1 MIPLN
6 DFSRQWRDV
15 SEEALAAFAAT
26 GESGWYILGR
36 EVREFED
43 ELAAFWHT
51 GYAVGVASGL
61 DALEIGLRC
70 LGCKPGDKVLTTP
83 VSAFATTL
91 AVLRIGAVPVF
102 VDTDECGLI
111 DLSGVRHV
119 LSRDESIRFFL
130 PVHLFGH
137 ALNACGIRSLRE
149 DFGVE
154 IIEDCA
160 QSIGATSDG
169 LPTGA
174 IGRVAATSF
183 YPTKNL
189 GALGDAGAVL
199 TSDESCANSARVLRD
214 YGQTAKYRHDVVG
227 LNSRIDELQAAF
239 LRRVSLPRLREW
251 TARRREIASAYL
263 AGIHHDAVKIP
274 LPPNRSSSC
283 WHLFPVLVAPGHKSH
298 FVSHLKNCG
307 ISTGEHYPI
316 AVPDQRA
323 LSELPF
329 EIAETGI
336 ETARTFCKS
345 EISLPIHPYLLDT
358 EIARIVDAVNSWKP

>member
-137 ALNACGIRSLRE
+137 ALNACGIRSL
-149 DFGVE
+149 
-154 IIEDCA
+154 
-160 QSIGATSDG
+160 
-169 LPTGA
+169 
-174 IGRVAATSF
+174 
-183 YPTKNL
+183 
-189 GALGDAGAVL
+189 
-199 TSDESCANSARVLRD
+199 
-214 YGQTAKYRHDVVG
+214 
-227 LNSRIDELQAAF
+227 
-239 LRRVSLPRLREW
+239 
-251 TARRREIASAYL
+251 
-263 AGIHHDAVKIP
+263 
-274 LPPNRSSSC
+274 
-283 WHLFPVLVAPGHKSH
+283 
-298 FVSHLKNCG
+298 
-307 ISTGEHYPI
+307 
-316 AVPDQRA
+316 
-323 LSELPF
+323 
-329 EIAETGI
+329 
-336 ETARTFCKS
+336 
-345 EISLPIHPYLLDT
+345 
-358 EIARIVDAVNSWKP
+358 